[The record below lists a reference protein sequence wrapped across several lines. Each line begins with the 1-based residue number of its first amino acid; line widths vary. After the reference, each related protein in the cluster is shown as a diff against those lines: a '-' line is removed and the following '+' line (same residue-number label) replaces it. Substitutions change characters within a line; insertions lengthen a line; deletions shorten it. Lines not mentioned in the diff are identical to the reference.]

1 MKRKVFLLLVIG
13 FGFVFSSLGINGQQA
28 DEPMAYAN
36 GRWGPKKVVAM
47 TRNIYVGANVDRVI
61 EAAPEELIPALMET
75 LDELQVTNFP
85 ERAVALAKEI
95 RWCRPHLVGIQEISI
110 IDIHLPTYGLD
121 FSFNYEDIFMETLSS
136 MGLNYYIAAK
146 VQNTD
151 ATVPLD
157 ENNYVR
163 LIDFDVV
170 LAREDVNTT
179 RVEEM
184 NYIARFTV
192 PTIGVEIIR
201 GYVAVDAEVGGK
213 KYRFVNTHLEPFV
226 DEVKMGQAMELMS
239 ILAGETLPVILVG
252 DFNAEAPDDPVYN
265 FIADSGYVDVW
276 TRNLVRRNKDGY
288 TAGFDPRLD
297 NPNDTLEKRI
307 DLIFVRSNVWI
318 RGYQVIGPVTA
329 FVIGDQPR
337 DMTPSGLWPSDHA
350 GLIVR
355 LMIPV
360 F

>member
-1 MKRKVFLLLVIG
+1 
-13 FGFVFSSLGINGQQA
+13 
-28 DEPMAYAN
+28 
-36 GRWGPKKVVAM
+36 
-47 TRNIYVGANVDRVI
+47 
-61 EAAPEELIPALMET
+61 
-75 LDELQVTNFP
+75 
-85 ERAVALAKEI
+85 
-95 RWCRPHLVGIQEISI
+95 
-110 IDIHLPTYGLD
+110 
-121 FSFNYEDIFMETLSS
+121 
-136 MGLNYYIAAK
+136 MGLKYYIAGK

-170 LAREDVNTT
+170 LAREDVKTT

-184 NYIARFTV
+184 NDIARFTV
-192 PTIGVEIIR
+192 PTIEVEIIR

-226 DEVKMGQAMELMS
+226 DAVKMGQAMELMS

-252 DFNAEAPDDPVYN
+252 DFNAEAPDDPVYT
-265 FIADSGYVDVW
+265 FIADSGGYVDVW
-276 TRNLVRRNKDGY
+276 TRNLVKRNKDGY

-318 RGYQVIGPVTA
+318 RGIQAIGPVIA
-329 FVIGDQPR
+329 FVVGDRPR

-350 GLIVR
+350 GLIAR